1 MSRENIYFLFF
12 KLRGYNIGLRLID
25 EFLSQTKIVRCQ
37 TLKETAEIIAKVGLK
52 MFLGVTANVSKW
64 SQDEKEFSLILDE
77 NPLTEFVDLPDNYS
91 GLLYSNMLCG
101 VIRGALEMTQMK
113 VVCKFISD
121 SLRPNE
127 EVTEIRVYLKEYLSE
142 AAPVNDE

>member
-1 MSRENIYFLFF
+1 
-12 KLRGYNIGLRLID
+12 
-25 EFLSQTKIVRCQ
+25 
-37 TLKETAEIIAKVGLK
+37 
-52 MFLGVTANVSKW
+52 MFLGVTANVTKW
-64 SQDEKEFSLILDE
+64 SQDEKEFSLTLDE

-142 AAPVNDE
+142 AVPINDE